1 MATNIET
8 LIKPNGD
15 QVLPRTRAKA
25 VSMENGTTVEAAIN
39 DISDK
44 AVFSPS
50 NAQIGQIIVVSE
62 VDENGKPVSWQAT
75 DSVSGK
81 LNRALRLTLTEN
93 VAVISVTGLSI
104 KLPITIAFRNT
115 GSNTGTGIALKI
127 NGVEKSGFTGGLSST
142 RTDLPQAMVWLYTAN
157 GEMHGYTRMA
167 NGGRNDIVW
176 PTAPKIIESIE
187 IDSPYR
193 NDGVTN
199 YFQSG
204 TILDIYEG
212 VFPNVTN

>member
-1 MATNIET
+1 MIVKGLSALKINKLTQEQYDRLLADDLVKEDELY
-8 LIKPNGD
+8 LIPDSVNAISAPEVAEVG
-15 QVLPRTRAKA
+15 QVL
-25 VSMENGTTVEAAIN
+25 S
-39 DISDK
+39 
-44 AVFSPS
+44 
-50 NAQIGQIIVVSE
+50 VSE
-62 VDENGKPVSWQAT
+62 VDADGKPVSWQAT

-115 GSNTGTGIALKI
+115 GNNTGTGIALKI
-127 NGVEKSGFTGGLSST
+127 NGVEKHGSAGVLSST
-142 RTDLPQAMVWLYTAN
+142 RTDLPQAMVWLYTAD

-167 NGGRNDIVW
+167 NDGRNDIVW

-193 NDGVTN
+193 NDGVTK

-212 VFPNVTN
+212 VFPNVTK